1 MTMAGSNESD
11 DVMDSL
17 STVLYNMTCRESN
30 LDPMLQ
36 DAYYVN
42 TMIRIMRKGEHLIHT
57 YIHTYIHDILYRST
71 YL

>member
-1 MTMAGSNESD
+1 MAGSNESD

-36 DAYYVN
+36 DAYY
-42 TMIRIMRKGEHLIHT
+42 
-57 YIHTYIHDILYRST
+57 
-71 YL
+71 